1 MLKKVLEV
9 EWVKKTRR
17 YSKTNNKYMK
27 SYENDKASVYM
38 IYFEA
43 NKFHGSTIIKYFPTG
58 EFKWFKKDETGLM

>member
-1 MLKKVLEV
+1 
-9 EWVKKTRR
+9 
-17 YSKTNNKYMK
+17 MK